1 MSSIKIFDYSRTLP
15 SPFDTLKSKKIKVSS
30 TYGDGTEATL
40 SGSVI
45 KAVHS
50 MIRYMEA
57 MSEGAVGTRDNL
69 CIAEYKSAV
78 SPDAYHLVIYNKAS
92 GALMASVYDKS
103 VETFEQYLV
112 GKNGRDGAA
121 ILTAMMPALVESACF
136 YKNLKSSAKS
146 DVPYSLLFYE
156 GILLHLEN

>member
-78 SPDAYHLVIYNKAS
+78 SPDAYHLVIYNKAWKPLS
-92 GALMASVYDKS
+92 SIWSERMVA
-103 VETFEQYLV
+103 
-112 GKNGRDGAA
+112 
-121 ILTAMMPALVESACF
+121 TARPF
-136 YKNLKSSAKS
+136 
-146 DVPYSLLFYE
+146 
-156 GILLHLEN
+156 